1 MIEEIDLNQ
10 LSNRRILIVDDNKSI
25 HRDYKAVLCP
35 DENDEAE
42 SKLGELEDVL
52 FGETSDAG
60 RQSASRNFELTSAY
74 QGKDALKIVEDL
86 KKEDTRI
93 PMAFVDMRM
102 PPGWD
107 GLETIERLREIDPEM
122 LFMIVTAYSDHTFDT
137 IIERL
142 GRAVPVRILYK
153 PFNPEEIYQSAYQMV
168 ASWNEKNSAS

>member
-1 MIEEIDLNQ
+1 LLVVTVEKA
-10 LSNRRILIVDDNKSI
+10 IV
-25 HRDYKAVLCP
+25 
-35 DENDEAE
+35 
-42 SKLGELEDVL
+42 
-52 FGETSDAG
+52 
-60 RQSASRNFELTSAY
+60 
-74 QGKDALKIVEDL
+74 
-86 KKEDTRI
+86 
-93 PMAFVDMRM
+93 
-102 PPGWD
+102 WD